1 MATRRAMA
9 NNEEKLLDYLKR
21 ATTDLRTAQRRL
33 KEVEAA
39 GREPIAIVGMACRF
53 PGGVRSPEELW
64 DLVAR
69 GGDAI
74 GGLPEDRNWD
84 LEALYDPDPQ
94 HPGTSNTTQG
104 GFLDDVAGFDAAFFG
119 ISPREAIGMAPQQRL
134 ALEACWEA
142 IEHAGI
148 DPQSL
153 RGSRTGTFIGCDHLD
168 YYSDPSQVPDGSA
181 GYFTIGNTASVVSG
195 RVAYLLGLQGAAVT
209 VDTACSSASVALH
222 LASRSLRQSEC
233 SLALAGGVAVMS
245 SSAPFVGFADLGV
258 LAPDGRSKA
267 FSAHA
272 DGMTMSEGVGILLL
286 ERLSDARRNGHQVLA
301 VIRGSAINQDGT
313 SNGLT
318 APNGPAQQRV
328 ITEALADARLT
339 AADVD
344 TVEAHGTGTTL
355 GDPIEAQALLATYGR
370 ERPEGRPLWLGSVK
384 SNIGHTQMA
393 AGAAGVIK
401 MVLAMRHGTL
411 PASLHL
417 SEPTPEVDWSSG
429 AVELLTEPRDWP
441 RGEGPRR
448 AGVSSFGISGT
459 NAHLILEEAD
469 EEEPSS
475 PAHLGSP
482 PSGHASERAAEVMP
496 WVLSGRTADAL
507 RGQARRLADWLATDP
522 APGPG
527 PGPDAQ
533 DVGWSLATTRSVF
546 EQRAVVLGAGGEEM
560 LAGVRALAA
569 GEPHPSVISSGQAPG
584 GGLVWLFSGQ
594 GSQRVGMGAELYARF
609 PVFAEAFDQVCGLL
623 DPQLGVSL
631 REVVFEGSA
640 ERLEHTTCAQAG
652 LFALQ
657 VGLARLLGSFGVRP
671 DAVVGHSIGEVTA
684 AYVAGV
690 FSLEDACT
698 LVAARATL
706 MGALPE
712 GGAMVAVEAGAEEL
726 DLPEGVAVAALNT
739 PTSTVISGPEEP
751 VLQLAAEWKAR
762 GRKAKRLSVS
772 HAFHSPLMEPML
784 EDFRRAVE
792 GLDYQPPSLPL
803 ISNLTGRPA
812 DERITTPGYWCEH
825 IRQPVHF
832 APALTHLGTHTYL
845 ELGPDPVL
853 TTATQH
859 TLDSDPLTVPLLTA
873 KQPET
878 RAFAHALAQ
887 LHTHGHDIDWI
898 PWFPPGPTVDLPTY
912 AFQRERYW
920 LDGTGSGTGD
930 AVGLGMVAS
939 GHPLLGGAM
948 EVADESNVVLTGRVA
963 ASGEQRWL
971 ADHQVLG
978 SVLVPGAAMA
988 EWALCAADEVGCG
1001 GVEELVLQAPLVLPE
1016 NGAVNVQVLMEAATP
1031 DGRRRIRIYARPVQ
1045 EEHDANG
1052 WLCHAEGTLG
1062 PRPAAESASDGESV
1076 WPPSSAEPVDIDGF
1090 YERAAAFGYGYGPA
1104 FQGVRAVWRDGH
1116 DGRELLAEVEL
1127 PEAAGGPEG
1136 FGIHPALLDAALHP
1150 GLLLTEAPDDDRAW
1164 LPFAWNG
1171 VVLRAAD
1178 ATTVRVRITAGE
1190 EGAQGERSLRVSVT
1204 DPLGAP
1210 VLSVDSLVLYP
1221 VEAERL
1227 RAADR
1232 DDGRAL
1238 FALDWVPLA
1247 DDANVVPGPAAGED
1261 WAVLG
1266 TDPLPAPMDSG
1277 PTATGYA
1284 DLDALVTALDA
1295 GAAAPPVVLAG
1306 VEPAGDGLETT
1317 QHVLALLRGWLAE
1330 ARLADSRLV
1339 VVTRGAVDADDGD
1352 ADPAGAA
1359 VWGLVRSAQVE
1370 EPDRFVLL
1378 DLGDGAEVDTAIGA
1392 VRSALAADRPQV
1404 AVRDGRVLVPRLS
1417 RGGESRRRGPDE
1429 LPPKLDPHGTV
1440 LITGGTGTVG
1450 GLVAE
1455 HLVRSRGVGHLV
1467 LVGRRGPEA
1476 PGARDLAER
1485 LTGLGADVRL
1495 VAVDVADAGAVD
1507 ELVAGIDPAHPLT
1520 GVVHAAGVLDDAV
1533 LSAQSPERLARV
1545 WAPKAAGA
1553 LNLHRATAD
1562 LPLSMFVLFSSAAAC
1577 LGNGGQ
1583 ANYTAANAFC
1593 DALAAHRRAAGQPG
1607 VSVGWGLWDEASGM
1621 TGHLT
1626 EADRARLSRSG
1637 SMPLTT
1643 EQALAL
1649 LELALRHGDPYLLA
1663 AHLNRRA
1670 LVAFGGGGAASGPQR
1685 RAAARETGGAGGAA
1699 VGTELA
1705 DRLAELEETGRLEV
1719 LLGVVAD
1726 CAAGALGHRSA
1737 DELRVEA
1744 SFKDLGFDS
1753 LTAVELR
1760 NRLSAATGVRLPAT
1774 LVFDYPTPQALAGYL
1789 VTRLSDAYG
1798 GPGAAGRSAARAA
1811 VGAPAVA
1818 ADDEP
1823 IAIVSMAGRYPGGV
1837 GSPED
1842 LWDLVA
1848 SGRDAIGAFPD
1859 DRGWDLAGLFHPD
1872 PDHPGTSY
1880 ASEGGFVRDAAAF
1893 DAAFFGV
1900 NPREAL
1906 AMDPQQRLLLET
1918 AWQVLERAGIK
1929 PGTLKGSRTGVYAG
1943 VMYHDYAVGAAG
1955 ADAQLE
1961 GYAMLAGSGS
1971 VVSGR
1976 VAYTLGLEGP
1986 TMTVDTACS
1995 SSLVAMHLAA

>member
-1 MATRRAMA
+1 MA